1 MGGWDGARR
10 NDEKEIQLCLCFCF
24 GEGKKT
30 RVVLKQWF
38 SNFLVSGPLYILK
51 SYLRTPKSFSLSER

>member
-24 GEGKKT
+24 GEGKKMSSFKA
-30 RVVLKQWF
+30 VVLKLF
-38 SNFLVSGPLYILK
+38 S
-51 SYLRTPKSFSLSER
+51 LRTPLHSQVLFEDTEEL